1 MIGISKATKRIISI
15 SSVKRGQL
23 LGSVQDG
30 CREFISLLACI
41 CADGKTDSVLP
52 PALIYQAETGD
63 L

>member
-1 MIGISKATKRIISI
+1 MIGILKATKRIVLI

-30 CREFISLLACI
+30 CREFISLLTYI
-41 CADGKTDSVLP
+41 CTDRKTDSVLP
-52 PALIYQAETGD
+52 PALIYQVETGD